1 MLSNKQYH
9 RLKLNGYDVTC
20 WLWRHLLAVRVL
32 KLSEK
37 YFKSVNPLM
46 GKLYAYSISFCIVR
60 HENLMFCPYIMSKS
74 SLEGVEIK

>member
-1 MLSNKQYH
+1 M
-9 RLKLNGYDVTC
+9 
-20 WLWRHLLAVRVL
+20 RVL

-60 HENLMFCPYIMSKS
+60 HENLMFCPFIMSKS